1 MKGQKLE
8 FYAIQC
14 DKFYEK
20 FKNAVYHTVCS
31 VCAHVCRNRNLHIKH
46 LHIKHVQKPGK
57 ERP

>member
-20 FKNAVYHTVCS
+20 FKNALYHTVCS
-31 VCAHVCRNRNLHIKH
+31 VCAHVCRNRNQ
-46 LHIKHVQKPGK
+46 HIKHVQKPGK